1 MPGPEHIDEPSV
13 GGRADRTRS
22 ATPVG
27 AAASGERLPSS
38 TAAYFG
44 GRYGHD
50 FSSVRVHA
58 DDNAARSADQLG
70 AHAWTVGESIR
81 FGRGAYRPDTAEGAR
96 RIGHELAH
104 VVQQQTG
111 SPLDDDQAEAEAIRA
126 ETGSATVRKG
136 TGTPRTRVQRQ
147 RVRVIRTP
155 DTDDMVQHMIDE
167 RDPST
172 YQQRLAEAQSGRRPV
187 LTFPVRTTR
196 FGAAPLTARRSGDD
210 IQVKIPVHVFA
221 NDDFRA
227 QTRTLPVSA
236 FVFRGMTIPRW
247 AVVKVVLYE
256 NPWYAP
262 NITGSTGW
270 DTTSEVF
277 LPAEGL
283 LEISDVIDRATW
295 INIGAT
301 VVEGLSLSPA
311 GAAVHSAL
319 AQAINRA
326 ARNALAAMV
335 IGTAEVAPAAVAGVA
350 GRVTTTVVSDAA
362 AQAVERRALSQISS
376 EVVGEQVASRA
387 GQTAAQTA
395 TSVTA
400 PTVGRASTGTAV
412 SAATTVGATEA
423 VGQAARPQIAG
434 ATEINVSP
442 QAYEHIMSQ
451 AFPSQAFNPVL
462 TVVDGIGSRAGVAAV
477 ADPRFLAA
485 VNSRNWAL
493 AGTLF
498 HSAAAREARAL
509 APGALPLGWT
519 LQAERTIQSGLGG
532 SRADLLFSGP
542 GGVLLEIDWKTT
554 GRSALS
560 SGARSEMQRHA
571 GQITAHM
578 GPGLATQESRSWV
591 DFVRALLPGIR
602 WPR

>member
-1 MPGPEHIDEPSV
+1 MAERAHDHGTPRGERLTEPP
-13 GGRADRTRS
+13 R
-22 ATPVG
+22 
-27 AAASGERLPSS
+27 GERLPAP

-44 GRYGHD
+44 ARFGHD
-50 FSSVRVHA
+50 FSSVRVHTDA
-58 DDNAARSADQLG
+58 TAARSAAAMD
-70 AHAWTVGESIR
+70 AHAWTTGLSIR
-81 FGRGAYRPDTAEGAR
+81 FARGAYRPDTTEGAR

-111 SPLDDDQAEAEAIRA
+111 SPLSDEQAEEEAIRA
-126 ETGSATVRKG
+126 ETSSAALVKG

-155 DTDDMVQHMIDE
+155 ETDDMVQHLLDE
-167 RDPST
+167 RDPTT
-172 YQQRLAEAQSGRRPV
+172 YQQRLADARAGRRPV

-210 IQVKIPVHVFA
+210 IRVKLPVHVFS
-221 NDDFRA
+221 NSDFRA
-227 QTRTLPVSA
+227 QTRTLPVDA
-236 FVFRGMTIPRW
+236 FVGRGMTIPRW

-270 DTTSEVF
+270 DTTTEVY
-277 LPAEGL
+277 LPAEAL
-283 LEISDVIDRATW
+283 LEISDVIDRATL
-295 INIGAT
+295 INIGVT

-319 AQAINRA
+319 AQAVNRA
-326 ARNALAAMV
+326 ARNALAAMM
-335 IGTAEVAPAAVAGVA
+335 IGTAEVAPTAVAGVA
-350 GRVTTTVVSDAA
+350 SRATTTVVTDAA
-362 AQAVERRALSQISS
+362 TQAVERRVLSQASS
-376 EVVGEQVASRA
+376 NVVGEQVVGRA
-387 GQTAAQTA
+387 GQTVTQ
-395 TSVTA
+395 SVTSA
-400 PTVGRASTGTAV
+400 TTPAVGRATTGAAT
-412 SAATTVGATEA
+412 SATTVGATEA
-423 VGQAARPQIAG
+423 VGQTARQQIAG
-434 ATEINVSP
+434 ATEITVSP

-451 AFPSQAFNPVL
+451 AFPSQAFHPVL
-462 TVVDGIGSRAGVAAV
+462 TVVDGIGSRAGAAV
-477 ADPRFLAA
+477 AADPRFLAA
-485 VNSRNWAL
+485 VNSGNWAL

-591 DFVRALLPGIR
+591 DFVRPLLPGIR